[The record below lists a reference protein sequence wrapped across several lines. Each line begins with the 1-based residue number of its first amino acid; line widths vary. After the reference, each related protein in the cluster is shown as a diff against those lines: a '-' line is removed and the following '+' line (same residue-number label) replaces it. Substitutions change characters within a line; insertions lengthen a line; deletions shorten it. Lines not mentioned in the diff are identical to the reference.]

1 MIIIPS
7 LLFIVVCYNI
17 QNICICF
24 VLNDFVL
31 PLTVRLQSGGRMTE
45 NQSSADSDWPT
56 RHSEHNSPIT
66 IFVTCMCK
74 EHTGRLMPPLFSSHI
89 HYTQRVTLFTLLSIS
104 LLIYLIV
111 FPEPLWYCKRSSDI
125 LNLLNNKDISLNQ
138 SKLEVLLDSCPTWPN
153 FVPLTTNRHT
163 LYNRRV
169 EVMS

>member
-1 MIIIPS
+1 M
-7 LLFIVVCYNI
+7 
-17 QNICICF
+17 
-24 VLNDFVL
+24 

-89 HYTQRVTLFTLLSIS
+89 HYTQRVTLFSLLSIS
-104 LLIYLIV
+104 LLIYLIG
-111 FPEPLWYCKRSSDI
+111 FPEPLWDWKRSSDI
-125 LNLLNNKDISLNQ
+125 LNLLNNKDFSLNQ

-153 FVPLTTNRHT
+153 FVPLTTNRHMGPPT
-163 LYNRRV
+163 LRSKRPTGWG
-169 EVMS
+169 ELSR